1 MMSGSEPTLTE
12 PPVPLALARLQ
23 GRPAGR
29 APRGLRSQRPSLPL
43 ASLQESID
51 ETPRRFSDEPFT
63 PDTDDDEA
71 FSDMILADPPRTAA
85 NGRRASDAAFAE
97 RYRQL
102 SDFDGPPPDPPRRA
116 SLSVSVGAEGF
127 SDKGRRRSWAARLQ
141 LERKKRRK
149 SGGGND
155 TDEESDTPVYIRQ
168 KRPSWWNVFVPDNI
182 KNRSRRASQQLSR
195 SAESIDQSFKRSKS
209 RSVDHGFAAAF
220 ELDSLRSKVEDR
232 FNAVHRDEDEH
243 AKRLP
248 PPPPI
253 KTITYTVRDRD
264 TLTSLAARFDTTPSE
279 LTKLNRLATQF
290 IFPGQRLLV
299 PDKKKGGDKDSD
311 GPSESGDN
319 TSESTVGPPSEPAQ
333 EKEILDSLRPVSPE
347 APTSSSAPQ
356 RFLKINVR
364 HITDGQG
371 VVSGVLLVTPNAV
384 MFDPNVSDTLV
395 MEHGPESY
403 GVIAPMEYVVNAAIF
418 YDIAHMRTHGPDQNT
433 NKAETAEIYYMNKSE
448 HSPGKDSLL
457 VKDETFPELQ
467 AANGEGEGGACDER
481 PGSGDP
487 EDRGGAAFPKAFERE
502 LVTPTA
508 LQQQS
513 TEERRKSLLDHHW
526 AIPSKDRMS
535 IDQGS
540 ESDDVFQVSSSTD
553 HKEDGAEGAEAGASV
568 EATEP
573 GSGTEADEA
582 GDEAGPQPAD
592 ALHLVKLSYHDSGI
606 DIRDPLLHVTP
617 AKSKKV
623 YSDADIVLSAEWVPP
638 VCLPRGEPPLSAPPL
653 GEAERAPR
661 KPAAVSFSL
670 DGNNQKED
678 ANKPDKKNK
687 MLKRL
692 SYPLSWVEGLT
703 GEGAPA
709 AGEALPAADTH
720 NTSVFS
726 KVFNSSPM
734 NLVEFG
740 TGLFLSKTPSEEAPH
755 DALAAPGRSSLGGF
769 GRATPK
775 PAAGTQPRL
784 DYRSMVSVDDMPDL
798 FASFDKLIPRPAR
811 PSDDPPL
818 YLRLRMGKP
827 AGRPLPRT
835 TPLMS
840 YGRKRM
846 KPEYWFGVPRNRVD
860 DLFKFLTHWVPD
872 RYGPLGDVSAQGF
885 ELIDSDTEW
894 DDDDHKPH
902 KVSARYST
910 PRHRSRSRDTG
921 PDRYGSPGDVS
932 AQGFELIDS
941 DTEWDDDDH
950 KPHKVSARYSTPR
963 HRSRS
968 RDTGPDRYGSPG
980 DVSAQGFE
988 LIDSDTEWDD
998 DDHKPHK
1005 VSARY
1010 STPRHRS
1017 RSRDTGP
1024 DRYGSPG
1031 DVSAQG
1037 FELIDSDTEWDDDDH
1052 KPHKGERTG
1061 SSGDVSDITRESWEV
1076 LSMSDELR
1084 RALYSTGSSLDMEFS
1099 PPDLIGT
1106 SEIFTMEHREK
1117 LCSVLPA
1124 RAQGYMWS
1132 LAFSTSQHGFSLA
1145 SMYRKMQRVDSPVLL
1160 VIQDTQNNVFGALT
1174 SCALHPSEHF
1184 YGTGESL
1191 LFSFQRVDERRAST
1205 EEPRSPPAPAA
1216 AAAPAIALP
1225 DVTVDA
1231 DEKHDQTPP
1240 VKTKFKYWGW
1250 TGDNMYFIRGSNDNI
1265 SIGAGDGKFGLWLDG
1280 DLYLGR
1286 TQRCTTY
1293 GNEPL
1298 TTREDFIVKI
1308 MECWTFI

>member
-1 MMSGSEPTLTE
+1 M
-12 PPVPLALARLQ
+12 
-23 GRPAGR
+23 
-29 APRGLRSQRPSLPL
+29 
-43 ASLQESID
+43 
-51 ETPRRFSDEPFT
+51 
-63 PDTDDDEA
+63 
-71 FSDMILADPPRTAA
+71 
-85 NGRRASDAAFAE
+85 
-97 RYRQL
+97 
-102 SDFDGPPPDPPRRA
+102 
-116 SLSVSVGAEGF
+116 
-127 SDKGRRRSWAARLQ
+127 
-141 LERKKRRK
+141 
-149 SGGGND
+149 
-155 TDEESDTPVYIRQ
+155 
-168 KRPSWWNVFVPDNI
+168 
-182 KNRSRRASQQLSR
+182 SRRASQQLSR

-209 RSVDHGFAAAF
+209 RSVDHGFSPPF
-220 ELDSLRSKVEDR
+220 DLESLRSKVEGR
-232 FNAVHRDEDEH
+232 FDAVHRDEDDQ

-253 KTITYTVRDRD
+253 KTMTYTVRDRD

-290 IFPGQRLLV
+290 IFPGQTLLV
-299 PDKKKGGDKDSD
+299 PDKRKDGDKESD

-319 TSESTVGPPSEPAQ
+319 TSESTQGPASEPAQ

-347 APTSSSAPQ
+347 APTSSSGPQ

-418 YDIAHMRTHGPDQNT
+418 YDIAHMRTHGPDRNT
-433 NKAETAEIYYMNKSE
+433 HKAEQAEIYYMNKADL
-448 HSPGKDSLL
+448 SPGKDSLL

-467 AANGEGEGGACDER
+467 AAGAEGEER
-481 PGSGDP
+481 PVSPDA

-508 LQQQS
+508 LQQQT

-540 ESDDVFQVSSSTD
+540 EVSSSASQC
-553 HKEDGAEGAEAGASV
+553 KEESLEASRERADSSEGGDGSEDA
-568 EATEP
+568 
-573 GSGTEADEA
+573 
-582 GDEAGPQPAD
+582 PAD
-592 ALHLVKLSYHDSGI
+592 DAHHLVKLSYHDSGI

-617 AKSKKV
+617 NNTKKV
-623 YSDADIVLSAEWVPP
+623 YSDADIVLSADWVPP
-638 VCLPRGEPPLSAPPL
+638 VCVSRAEPPLSAPPL
-653 GEAERAPR
+653 GENERAPR
-661 KPAAVSFSL
+661 KSTVSFSL
-670 DGNNQKED
+670 DGQQQKDD
-678 ANKPDKKNK
+678 AAKPDKKNK

-703 GEGAPA
+703 GEVASGTQ
-709 AGEALPAADTH
+709 GSQSDSLPTSADSH
-720 NTSVFS
+720 NSTSVFS
-726 KVFNSSPM
+726 KVFNR
-734 NLVEFG
+734 
-740 TGLFLSKTPSEEAPH
+740 
-755 DALAAPGRSSLGGF
+755 RSSLGGF
-769 GRATPK
+769 GRSQAKTS
-775 PAAGTQPRL
+775 TSSMQPRL

-846 KPEYWFGVPRNRVD
+846 KPEYWFGIPRNRVD

-872 RYGPLGDVSAQGF
+872 RYGPLGDVTAQGY

-894 DDDDHKPH
+894 DDDDPKPGN
-902 KVSARYST
+902 K
-910 PRHRSRSRDTG
+910 D
-921 PDRYGSPGDVS
+921 DR
-932 AQGFELIDS
+932 A
-941 DTEWDDDDH
+941 
-950 KPHKVSARYSTPR
+950 
-963 HRSRS
+963 
-968 RDTGPDRYGSPG
+968 
-980 DVSAQGFE
+980 
-988 LIDSDTEWDD
+988 
-998 DDHKPHK
+998 
-1005 VSARY
+1005 
-1010 STPRHRS
+1010 
-1017 RSRDTGP
+1017 
-1024 DRYGSPG
+1024 
-1031 DVSAQG
+1031 
-1037 FELIDSDTEWDDDDH
+1037 
-1052 KPHKGERTG
+1052 
-1061 SSGDVSDITRESWEV
+1061 SSNDDVSDITRESWELLKAPYVKIYSIMKSQAEALGDSLGEEPQQEV

-1084 RALYSTGSSLDMEFS
+1084 RALYSSGASVDMEFL
-1099 PPDLIGT
+1099 PPDLIGAT
-1106 SEIFTMEHREK
+1106 EIFTMEHREK

-1160 VIQDTQNNVFGALT
+1160 VIQDTDNNVFGAMT

-1184 YGTGESL
+1184 YGTGESFL
-1191 LFSFQRVDERRAST
+1191 YSFQRI
-1205 EEPRSPPAPAA
+1205 EEDTSPGAHGPVHA
-1216 AAAPAIALP
+1216 
-1225 DVTVDA
+1225 DDA
-1231 DEKHDQTPP
+1231 NKETDSDNQSDAKKEDNEQSQT

-1286 TQRCTTY
+1286 TQRCKTY

>member
-1 MMSGSEPTLTE
+1 MSASEPTLTE
-12 PPVPLALARLQ
+12 SPVPLALARLQ
-23 GRPAGR
+23 GRPGR
-29 APRGLRSQRPSLPL
+29 MPRGMRTHRPSLPL
-43 ASLQESID
+43 ASLQEAID
-51 ETPRRFSDEPFT
+51 ETPRRFSEEPYA
-63 PDTDDDEA
+63 PDTDDEEA
-71 FSDMILADPPRTAA
+71 FTDPVVVIKRSPSSS
-85 NGRRASDAAFAE
+85 NGRRASDATFAE
-97 RYRQL
+97 RYRKL
-102 SDFDGPPPDPPRRA
+102 TEFDGPPLDTPRRA
-116 SLSVSVGAEGF
+116 SLAVPVGADGYGP

-149 SGGGND
+149 SGGND
-155 TDEESDTPVYIRQ
+155 TDEESDTPTYIRQ
-168 KRPSWWNVFVPDNI
+168 KRPSWWNVFVPDNML
-182 KNRSRRASQQLSR
+182 KHRSRRASQQLSR
-195 SAESIDQSFKRSKS
+195 SAESIDQAYKRSKS
-209 RSVDHGFAAAF
+209 RSVDHGFAAPF
-220 ELDSLRSKVEDR
+220 DLESLRSKVEGR
-232 FNAVHRDEDEH
+232 FDAVNRDDDEQI
-243 AKRLP
+243 KRLP

-253 KTITYTVRDRD
+253 KTTTYTVRDRD

-290 IFPGQRLLV
+290 IFPGQTLLV
-299 PDKKKGGDKDSD
+299 PDKRKDGDKDSD

-319 TSESTVGPPSEPAQ
+319 TSESTQGAPSEPAQ

-418 YDIAHMRTHGPDQNT
+418 YDIAHMRTHGPDHNAH
-433 NKAETAEIYYMNKSE
+433 KAEQAEIYYMNKSE

-467 AANGEGEGGACDER
+467 Q
-481 PGSGDP
+481 
-487 EDRGGAAFPKAFERE
+487 
-502 LVTPTA
+502 LT
-508 LQQQS
+508 

-540 ESDDVFQVSSSTD
+540 EVSSSAD
-553 HKEDGAEGAEAGASV
+553 HGKEESLEASIAEGSEAERSGSVAEGAEGEV
-568 EATEP
+568 EEP
-573 GSGTEADEA
+573 R
-582 GDEAGPQPAD
+582 GDAA
-592 ALHLVKLSYHDSGI
+592 HLVKLSYHDSGI
-606 DIRDPLLHVTP
+606 DIRDPLLHVNT
-617 AKSKKV
+617 ANSKKV
-623 YSDADIVLSAEWVPP
+623 YSDADIVLSADWVPP
-638 VCLPRGEPPLSAPPL
+638 VCLPRTEPPLSAPPL
-653 GEAERAPR
+653 GENERAPR

-670 DGNNQKED
+670 DGTQKED
-678 ANKPDKKNK
+678 PGKPDKKNK

-703 GEGAPA
+703 GEAPQ
-709 AGEALPAADTH
+709 GSQSDSLPSSADTQ
-720 NTSVFS
+720 NSTSVFS
-726 KVFNSSPM
+726 KVFNR
-734 NLVEFG
+734 
-740 TGLFLSKTPSEEAPH
+740 
-755 DALAAPGRSSLGGF
+755 RSSLGGF
-769 GRATPK
+769 GRSQTK
-775 PAAGTQPRL
+775 PSSATQPRL

-827 AGRPLPRT
+827 AGRPLPRS

-846 KPEYWFGVPRNRVD
+846 KPEYWFGIPRNRVD
-860 DLFKFLTHWVPD
+860 DLFKFLTHWVPE
-872 RYGPLGDVSAQGF
+872 RYGPLRDVAAHGY

-894 DDDDHKPH
+894 DDDDAKPGQ
-902 KVSARYST
+902 KERSGST
-910 PRHRSRSRDTG
+910 
-921 PDRYGSPGDVS
+921 
-932 AQGFELIDS
+932 
-941 DTEWDDDDH
+941 
-950 KPHKVSARYSTPR
+950 
-963 HRSRS
+963 
-968 RDTGPDRYGSPG
+968 
-980 DVSAQGFE
+980 
-988 LIDSDTEWDD
+988 
-998 DDHKPHK
+998 
-1005 VSARY
+1005 
-1010 STPRHRS
+1010 
-1017 RSRDTGP
+1017 
-1024 DRYGSPG
+1024 
-1031 DVSAQG
+1031 
-1037 FELIDSDTEWDDDDH
+1037 
-1052 KPHKGERTG
+1052 
-1061 SSGDVSDITRESWEV
+1061 GDVSDITRESWELLKAPYVKIYSIMKSQAEALGDSLGEEPQPEV

-1084 RALYSTGSSLDMEFS
+1084 RALYSSGASVDMEFS

-1117 LCSVLPA
+1117 LCGVLPA

-1160 VIQDTQNNVFGALT
+1160 VIQDTDNNVFGALT
-1174 SCALHPSEHF
+1174 SCAFRPSEHF

-1191 LFSFQRVDERRAST
+1191 LFSFQRVEERRRSQPSPDDGQKEDKDEIKDDKDDET
-1205 EEPRSPPAPAA
+1205 E
-1216 AAAPAIALP
+1216 L
-1225 DVTVDA
+1225 
-1231 DEKHDQTPP
+1231 

>member
-1 MMSGSEPTLTE
+1 MSASEPTLTE
-12 PPVPLALARLQ
+12 SPVPLALARLQ
-23 GRPAGR
+23 GRPGR
-29 APRGLRSQRPSLPL
+29 MPRGMRTHRPSLPL
-43 ASLQESID
+43 ASLQEAID
-51 ETPRRFSDEPFT
+51 ETPRRFSEEPYP
-63 PDTDDDEA
+63 PDTDDEET
-71 FSDMILADPPRTAA
+71 FTEPVVVIKRSPSSS
-85 NGRRASDAAFAE
+85 NGRRASEATFAE
-97 RYRQL
+97 RYRKL
-102 SDFDGPPPDPPRRA
+102 TEFDDPPLDTPRRA
-116 SLSVSVGAEGF
+116 SLAVPVGADGYGP

-149 SGGGND
+149 SGGND
-155 TDEESDTPVYIRQ
+155 TDEESDTPTYTRQ
-168 KRPSWWNVFVPDNI
+168 KRPSWWNVFVPDNML
-182 KNRSRRASQQLSR
+182 KHRSRRASQQLSR
-195 SAESIDQSFKRSKS
+195 SAESIDQAYKRSKS
-209 RSVDHGFAAAF
+209 RSVDHGFAAPF
-220 ELDSLRSKVEDR
+220 DLDSLRSKVEGR
-232 FNAVHRDEDEH
+232 FDAVNRDEDEQI
-243 AKRLP
+243 KRLP

-253 KTITYTVRDRD
+253 KTTTYTVRDRD

-290 IFPGQRLLV
+290 IFPGQTLLV
-299 PDKKKGGDKDSD
+299 PDKRKDGDKDSD

-319 TSESTVGPPSEPAQ
+319 TSESTQGAPSEPAQ

-347 APTSSSAPQ
+347 APASSSAPQ

-418 YDIAHMRTHGPDQNT
+418 YDIAHMRTHGPDHNAH
-433 NKAETAEIYYMNKSE
+433 KAEQAEIYYMSKSE

-467 AANGEGEGGACDER
+467 AAGGEGGAAAADER
-481 PGSGDP
+481 PASLDT
-487 EDRGGAAFPKAFERE
+487 EERGGAAFPKAFDRD
-502 LVTPTA
+502 LVTPTP
-508 LQQQS
+508 LQQLT

-540 ESDDVFQVSSSTD
+540 EVSSSAD
-553 HKEDGAEGAEAGASV
+553 QGKEESLEASIAEGSEAERSGSAAEGAEGDV
-568 EATEP
+568 EEP
-573 GSGTEADEA
+573 R
-582 GDEAGPQPAD
+582 GDAA
-592 ALHLVKLSYHDSGI
+592 HLVKLSYHDSGI
-606 DIRDPLLHVTP
+606 DIRDPLLHVNT
-617 AKSKKV
+617 ANSKKV
-623 YSDADIVLSAEWVPP
+623 YSDADIVLSADWVPP
-638 VCLPRGEPPLSAPPL
+638 VCLPRTEPPLSAPPL
-653 GEAERAPR
+653 GENERAPR

-670 DGNNQKED
+670 DGTQKED
-678 ANKPDKKNK
+678 PGKPDKKNK

-703 GEGAPA
+703 GEAPQ
-709 AGEALPAADTH
+709 GSQSDSLPSSADTQ
-720 NTSVFS
+720 NSTSVFS
-726 KVFNSSPM
+726 KVFNR
-734 NLVEFG
+734 
-740 TGLFLSKTPSEEAPH
+740 
-755 DALAAPGRSSLGGF
+755 RSSLGGF
-769 GRATPK
+769 GRSHTK
-775 PAAGTQPRL
+775 PSSATQPRL

-827 AGRPLPRT
+827 AGRPLPRS

-846 KPEYWFGVPRNRVD
+846 KPEYWFGIPRNRVD
-860 DLFKFLTHWVPD
+860 DLFKFLTHWVPE
-872 RYGPLGDVSAQGF
+872 RYGPLRDVAAHGY

-894 DDDDHKPH
+894 DDDDAKPGHKER
-902 KVSARYST
+902 SGST
-910 PRHRSRSRDTG
+910 
-921 PDRYGSPGDVS
+921 
-932 AQGFELIDS
+932 
-941 DTEWDDDDH
+941 
-950 KPHKVSARYSTPR
+950 
-963 HRSRS
+963 
-968 RDTGPDRYGSPG
+968 
-980 DVSAQGFE
+980 
-988 LIDSDTEWDD
+988 
-998 DDHKPHK
+998 
-1005 VSARY
+1005 
-1010 STPRHRS
+1010 
-1017 RSRDTGP
+1017 
-1024 DRYGSPG
+1024 
-1031 DVSAQG
+1031 
-1037 FELIDSDTEWDDDDH
+1037 
-1052 KPHKGERTG
+1052 
-1061 SSGDVSDITRESWEV
+1061 GDVSDITRESWEV

-1084 RALYSTGSSLDMEFS
+1084 RALYSSGASVDMEFS

-1160 VIQDTQNNVFGALT
+1160 VIQDTDNNVFGALT
-1174 SCALHPSEHF
+1174 SCAFRPSEHF

-1191 LFSFQRVDERRAST
+1191 LFSFQRVEESRRSQPSPDDGQKEDKDDIKDNKDGNYRDET
-1205 EEPRSPPAPAA
+1205 ELA
-1216 AAAPAIALP
+1216 
-1225 DVTVDA
+1225 
-1231 DEKHDQTPP
+1231 
-1240 VKTKFKYWGW
+1240 KTKFKYWGW

-1293 GNEPL
+1293 GNDPL
-1298 TTREDFIVKI
+1298 TTREDFVVKI

>member
-1 MMSGSEPTLTE
+1 M
-12 PPVPLALARLQ
+12 
-23 GRPAGR
+23 
-29 APRGLRSQRPSLPL
+29 
-43 ASLQESID
+43 
-51 ETPRRFSDEPFT
+51 
-63 PDTDDDEA
+63 
-71 FSDMILADPPRTAA
+71 
-85 NGRRASDAAFAE
+85 
-97 RYRQL
+97 
-102 SDFDGPPPDPPRRA
+102 
-116 SLSVSVGAEGF
+116 
-127 SDKGRRRSWAARLQ
+127 
-141 LERKKRRK
+141 
-149 SGGGND
+149 
-155 TDEESDTPVYIRQ
+155 
-168 KRPSWWNVFVPDNI
+168 
-182 KNRSRRASQQLSR
+182 
-195 SAESIDQSFKRSKS
+195 SKS
-209 RSVDHGFAAAF
+209 RSVDHGFSPPF
-220 ELDSLRSKVEDR
+220 DLESLRSKVEGR
-232 FNAVHRDEDEH
+232 FDAVHRDEDDQ

-253 KTITYTVRDRD
+253 KTMTYTVRDRD

-290 IFPGQRLLV
+290 IFPGQTLLV
-299 PDKKKGGDKDSD
+299 PDKRKDGDKESD

-319 TSESTVGPPSEPAQ
+319 TSESTQGPASEPAQ

-347 APTSSSAPQ
+347 APTSSSGPQ

-418 YDIAHMRTHGPDQNT
+418 YDIAHMRTHGPDRNT
-433 NKAETAEIYYMNKSE
+433 HKAEQAEIYYMNKADL
-448 HSPGKDSLL
+448 SPGKDSLL

-467 AANGEGEGGACDER
+467 AAGAEGEER
-481 PGSGDP
+481 PVSPDA

-508 LQQQS
+508 LQQQT

-540 ESDDVFQVSSSTD
+540 EVSSSASQC
-553 HKEDGAEGAEAGASV
+553 KEESLEASRERADSSEGGDGSEDA
-568 EATEP
+568 
-573 GSGTEADEA
+573 
-582 GDEAGPQPAD
+582 PAD
-592 ALHLVKLSYHDSGI
+592 DAHHLVKLSYHDSGI

-617 AKSKKV
+617 NNTKKV
-623 YSDADIVLSAEWVPP
+623 YSDADIVLSADWVPP
-638 VCLPRGEPPLSAPPL
+638 VCVSRAEPPLSAPPL
-653 GEAERAPR
+653 GENERAPR
-661 KPAAVSFSL
+661 KSTVSFSL
-670 DGNNQKED
+670 DGQQQKDD
-678 ANKPDKKNK
+678 AAKPDKKNK

-703 GEGAPA
+703 GEVASGTQ
-709 AGEALPAADTH
+709 GSQSDSLPTSADSH
-720 NTSVFS
+720 NSTSVFS
-726 KVFNSSPM
+726 KVFNR
-734 NLVEFG
+734 
-740 TGLFLSKTPSEEAPH
+740 
-755 DALAAPGRSSLGGF
+755 RSSLGGF
-769 GRATPK
+769 GRSQAKTS
-775 PAAGTQPRL
+775 TSSMQPRL

-846 KPEYWFGVPRNRVD
+846 KPEYWFGIPRNRVD

-872 RYGPLGDVSAQGF
+872 RYGPLGDVTAQGY

-894 DDDDHKPH
+894 DDDDPKPGN
-902 KVSARYST
+902 K
-910 PRHRSRSRDTG
+910 D
-921 PDRYGSPGDVS
+921 DR
-932 AQGFELIDS
+932 A
-941 DTEWDDDDH
+941 
-950 KPHKVSARYSTPR
+950 
-963 HRSRS
+963 
-968 RDTGPDRYGSPG
+968 
-980 DVSAQGFE
+980 
-988 LIDSDTEWDD
+988 
-998 DDHKPHK
+998 
-1005 VSARY
+1005 
-1010 STPRHRS
+1010 
-1017 RSRDTGP
+1017 
-1024 DRYGSPG
+1024 
-1031 DVSAQG
+1031 
-1037 FELIDSDTEWDDDDH
+1037 
-1052 KPHKGERTG
+1052 
-1061 SSGDVSDITRESWEV
+1061 SSNDDVSDITRESWELLKAPYVKIYSIMKSQAEALGDSLGEEPQQEV

-1084 RALYSTGSSLDMEFS
+1084 RALYSSGASVDMEFL
-1099 PPDLIGT
+1099 PPDLIGAT
-1106 SEIFTMEHREK
+1106 EIFTMEHREK

-1160 VIQDTQNNVFGALT
+1160 VIQDTDNNVFGAMT

-1184 YGTGESL
+1184 YGTGESFL
-1191 LFSFQRVDERRAST
+1191 YSFQRI
-1205 EEPRSPPAPAA
+1205 EEDTSPGAHGPVHA
-1216 AAAPAIALP
+1216 
-1225 DVTVDA
+1225 DDA
-1231 DEKHDQTPP
+1231 NKETDSDNQSDAKKEDNEQSQT

-1286 TQRCTTY
+1286 TQRCKTY

>member
-1 MMSGSEPTLTE
+1 M
-12 PPVPLALARLQ
+12 
-23 GRPAGR
+23 
-29 APRGLRSQRPSLPL
+29 
-43 ASLQESID
+43 
-51 ETPRRFSDEPFT
+51 
-63 PDTDDDEA
+63 
-71 FSDMILADPPRTAA
+71 
-85 NGRRASDAAFAE
+85 
-97 RYRQL
+97 
-102 SDFDGPPPDPPRRA
+102 
-116 SLSVSVGAEGF
+116 
-127 SDKGRRRSWAARLQ
+127 
-141 LERKKRRK
+141 
-149 SGGGND
+149 
-155 TDEESDTPVYIRQ
+155 
-168 KRPSWWNVFVPDNI
+168 
-182 KNRSRRASQQLSR
+182 
-195 SAESIDQSFKRSKS
+195 
-209 RSVDHGFAAAF
+209 
-220 ELDSLRSKVEDR
+220 
-232 FNAVHRDEDEH
+232 
-243 AKRLP
+243 
-248 PPPPI
+248 
-253 KTITYTVRDRD
+253 TYTVRDRD

-290 IFPGQRLLV
+290 IFPGQTLLV
-299 PDKKKGGDKDSD
+299 PDKRKDGDKDSD

-319 TSESTVGPPSEPAQ
+319 TSESTQGPPSEPAQ
-333 EKEILDSLRPVSPE
+333 EKEILDSLRPGSPE
-347 APTSSSAPQ
+347 APTSSCAPQ

-418 YDIAHMRTHGPDQNT
+418 YDIAHMRTHGPDHNT
-433 NKAETAEIYYMNKSE
+433 HKAEQAEIYYMNKTE
-448 HSPGKDSLL
+448 LSPGKDSLL

-467 AANGEGEGGACDER
+467 AATGESADGESAADPR
-481 PGSGDP
+481 PGDEA
-487 EDRGGAAFPKAFERE
+487 EDRGGAAFPKAFDRE

-513 TEERRKSLLDHHW
+513 TEDRRKSLLDQHW

-540 ESDDVFQVSSSTD
+540 EISSTAD
-553 HKEDGAEGAEAGASV
+553 AGKEESTGP
-568 EATEP
+568 EP
-573 GSGTEADEA
+573 EA
-582 GDEAGPQPAD
+582 GDSIAAADGSEAGD
-592 ALHLVKLSYHDSGI
+592 APEQDAQHLVKLSYHDSGI

-617 AKSKKV
+617 ANSKKV

-638 VCLPRGEPPLSAPPL
+638 VCLARGEPPLSAPPHSD
-653 GEAERAPR
+653 AERAR
-661 KPAAVSFSL
+661 KTQAVSFSL
-670 DGNNQKED
+670 DNAASKDD
-678 ANKPDKKNK
+678 AKPDKKNK

-703 GEGAPA
+703 GEGGAQ
-709 AGEALPAADTH
+709 GSQSDSLPTSADSH
-720 NTSVFS
+720 NSTSVFS
-726 KVFNSSPM
+726 KVFNR
-734 NLVEFG
+734 
-740 TGLFLSKTPSEEAPH
+740 
-755 DALAAPGRSSLGGF
+755 RSSLGGF
-769 GRATPK
+769 GRSHTK
-775 PAAGTQPRL
+775 STSSAGSAPPPRL

-827 AGRPLPRT
+827 IGRPLPRT

-872 RYGPLGDVSAQGF
+872 RYGPLGDVSAQGY

-894 DDDDHKPH
+894 DDDEAKPGHK
-902 KVSARYST
+902 
-910 PRHRSRSRDTG
+910 D
-921 PDRYGSPGDVS
+921 
-932 AQGFELIDS
+932 
-941 DTEWDDDDH
+941 
-950 KPHKVSARYSTPR
+950 
-963 HRSRS
+963 
-968 RDTGPDRYGSPG
+968 
-980 DVSAQGFE
+980 
-988 LIDSDTEWDD
+988 
-998 DDHKPHK
+998 
-1005 VSARY
+1005 
-1010 STPRHRS
+1010 
-1017 RSRDTGP
+1017 
-1024 DRYGSPG
+1024 
-1031 DVSAQG
+1031 
-1037 FELIDSDTEWDDDDH
+1037 
-1052 KPHKGERTG
+1052 ERTG
-1061 SSGDVSDITRESWEV
+1061 STGDVSDLTRESWEV

-1084 RALYSTGSSLDMEFS
+1084 RALYSSGASIDMEFS

-1124 RAQGYMWS
+1124 RAQGYMWQ

-1160 VIQDTQNNVFGALT
+1160 VIQDTDNNVFGALT

-1191 LFSFQRVDERRAST
+1191 LFAFQCSGEEARRQSQ
-1205 EEPRSPPAPAA
+1205 AA
-1216 AAAPAIALP
+1216 IEAAK
-1225 DVTVDA
+1225 DKDNKDDA
-1231 DEKHDQTPP
+1231 TKDEKEDHPP
-1240 VKTKFKYWGW
+1240 PLKTKFKYWGW

-1286 TQRCTTY
+1286 TQRCKTY

-1298 TTREDFIVKI
+1298 STREDFIVKI

>member
-1 MMSGSEPTLTE
+1 M
-12 PPVPLALARLQ
+12 
-23 GRPAGR
+23 
-29 APRGLRSQRPSLPL
+29 
-43 ASLQESID
+43 
-51 ETPRRFSDEPFT
+51 
-63 PDTDDDEA
+63 
-71 FSDMILADPPRTAA
+71 
-85 NGRRASDAAFAE
+85 
-97 RYRQL
+97 
-102 SDFDGPPPDPPRRA
+102 
-116 SLSVSVGAEGF
+116 
-127 SDKGRRRSWAARLQ
+127 
-141 LERKKRRK
+141 
-149 SGGGND
+149 
-155 TDEESDTPVYIRQ
+155 
-168 KRPSWWNVFVPDNI
+168 
-182 KNRSRRASQQLSR
+182 
-195 SAESIDQSFKRSKS
+195 
-209 RSVDHGFAAAF
+209 
-220 ELDSLRSKVEDR
+220 
-232 FNAVHRDEDEH
+232 
-243 AKRLP
+243 
-248 PPPPI
+248 
-253 KTITYTVRDRD
+253 TYTVRDRD

-290 IFPGQRLLV
+290 IFPGQTLLV
-299 PDKKKGGDKDSD
+299 PDKRKDGDKESD

-319 TSESTVGPPSEPAQ
+319 TSESTQGPASEPAQ

-347 APTSSSAPQ
+347 APTSSSGPQ

-418 YDIAHMRTHGPDQNT
+418 YDIAHMRTHGPDRNT
-433 NKAETAEIYYMNKSE
+433 HKAEQAEIYYMNKADL
-448 HSPGKDSLL
+448 SPGKDSLL

-467 AANGEGEGGACDER
+467 AAGAEGEER
-481 PGSGDP
+481 PVSPDA

-508 LQQQS
+508 LQQQT

-540 ESDDVFQVSSSTD
+540 EVSSSASQC
-553 HKEDGAEGAEAGASV
+553 KEESLEASRERADSSEGGDGSEDA
-568 EATEP
+568 
-573 GSGTEADEA
+573 
-582 GDEAGPQPAD
+582 PAD
-592 ALHLVKLSYHDSGI
+592 DAHHLVKLSYHDSGI

-617 AKSKKV
+617 NNTKKV
-623 YSDADIVLSAEWVPP
+623 YSDADIVLSADWVPP
-638 VCLPRGEPPLSAPPL
+638 VCVSRAEPPLSAPPL
-653 GEAERAPR
+653 GENERAPR
-661 KPAAVSFSL
+661 KSTVSFSL
-670 DGNNQKED
+670 DGQQQKDD
-678 ANKPDKKNK
+678 AAKPDKKNK

-703 GEGAPA
+703 GEVASGTQ
-709 AGEALPAADTH
+709 GSQSDSLPTSADSH
-720 NTSVFS
+720 NSTSVFS
-726 KVFNSSPM
+726 KVFNR
-734 NLVEFG
+734 
-740 TGLFLSKTPSEEAPH
+740 
-755 DALAAPGRSSLGGF
+755 RSSLGGF
-769 GRATPK
+769 GRSQAKTS
-775 PAAGTQPRL
+775 TSSMQPRL

-846 KPEYWFGVPRNRVD
+846 KPEYWFGIPRNRVD

-872 RYGPLGDVSAQGF
+872 RYGPLGDVTAQGY

-894 DDDDHKPH
+894 DDDDPKPGN
-902 KVSARYST
+902 K
-910 PRHRSRSRDTG
+910 D
-921 PDRYGSPGDVS
+921 DR
-932 AQGFELIDS
+932 A
-941 DTEWDDDDH
+941 
-950 KPHKVSARYSTPR
+950 
-963 HRSRS
+963 
-968 RDTGPDRYGSPG
+968 
-980 DVSAQGFE
+980 
-988 LIDSDTEWDD
+988 
-998 DDHKPHK
+998 
-1005 VSARY
+1005 
-1010 STPRHRS
+1010 
-1017 RSRDTGP
+1017 
-1024 DRYGSPG
+1024 
-1031 DVSAQG
+1031 
-1037 FELIDSDTEWDDDDH
+1037 
-1052 KPHKGERTG
+1052 
-1061 SSGDVSDITRESWEV
+1061 SSNDDVSDITRESWELLKAPYVKIYSIMKSQAEALGDSLGEEPQQEV

-1084 RALYSTGSSLDMEFS
+1084 RALYSSGASVDMEFL
-1099 PPDLIGT
+1099 PPDLIGAT
-1106 SEIFTMEHREK
+1106 EIFTMEHREK

-1160 VIQDTQNNVFGALT
+1160 VIQDTDNNVFGAMT

-1184 YGTGESL
+1184 YGTGESFL
-1191 LFSFQRVDERRAST
+1191 YSFQRI
-1205 EEPRSPPAPAA
+1205 EEDTSPGAHGPVHA
-1216 AAAPAIALP
+1216 
-1225 DVTVDA
+1225 DDA
-1231 DEKHDQTPP
+1231 NKETDSDNQSDAKKEDNEQSQT

-1286 TQRCTTY
+1286 TQRCKTY

>member
-1 MMSGSEPTLTE
+1 MSVEPTLTE
-12 PPVPLALARLQ
+12 SPVPLALTRLQ
-23 GRPAGR
+23 TRPGRL
-29 APRGLRSQRPSLPL
+29 PRGLRTHRPSLQL
-43 ASLQESID
+43 ASLQEAVD
-51 ETPRRFSDEPFT
+51 ETPRRYSGEPFA

-71 FSDMILADPPRTAA
+71 FTDDVVTEEPSLSTS
-85 NGRRASDAAFAE
+85 NGRRASEATFAE

-102 SDFDGPPPDPPRRA
+102 SDFDGPPPEPPRRA
-116 SLSVSVGAEGF
+116 SLAVPVGAEGF
-127 SDKGRRRSWAARLQ
+127 GPNDKGRRRSWAAKLQ

-149 SGGGND
+149 SGGND
-155 TDEESDTPVYIRQ
+155 TDEDSDSPTYVRQ
-168 KRPSWWNVFVPDNI
+168 KRPSWWNVFVPDNML

-209 RSVDHGFAAAF
+209 RSVDHGFSPPFDLEA
-220 ELDSLRSKVEDR
+220 LRSKVEGR
-232 FNAVHRDEDEH
+232 FDAVHKDEDEH

-253 KTITYTVRDRD
+253 KTMTYTVRDRD

-290 IFPGQRLLV
+290 IFPGQTLLV
-299 PDKKKGGDKDSD
+299 PDKRKDGDKDSD

-319 TSESTVGPPSEPAQ
+319 TSESTQGPPSEPAQ
-333 EKEILDSLRPVSPE
+333 EKEILDSLRPGSPE
-347 APTSSSAPQ
+347 APTSSCAPQ

-418 YDIAHMRTHGPDQNT
+418 YDIAHMRTHGPDHNT
-433 NKAETAEIYYMNKSE
+433 HKAEQAEIYYMNKTE
-448 HSPGKDSLL
+448 LSPGKDSLL

-467 AANGEGEGGACDER
+467 AATGESADGESAADPR
-481 PGSGDP
+481 PGDEA
-487 EDRGGAAFPKAFERE
+487 EDRGGAAFPKAFDRE

-508 LQQQS
+508 LQS
-513 TEERRKSLLDHHW
+513 TEDRRKSLLDQHW

-540 ESDDVFQVSSSTD
+540 EISSTAD
-553 HKEDGAEGAEAGASV
+553 AGKEESTGP
-568 EATEP
+568 EP
-573 GSGTEADEA
+573 EA
-582 GDEAGPQPAD
+582 GDSIAAADGSEAGD
-592 ALHLVKLSYHDSGI
+592 APEQDAQHLVKLSYHDSGI

-617 AKSKKV
+617 ANSKKV

-638 VCLPRGEPPLSAPPL
+638 VCLARGEPPLSAPPHSD
-653 GEAERAPR
+653 AERAR
-661 KPAAVSFSL
+661 KTQAVSFSL
-670 DGNNQKED
+670 DNAASKDD
-678 ANKPDKKNK
+678 AKPDKKNK

-703 GEGAPA
+703 GEGGAQ
-709 AGEALPAADTH
+709 GSQSDSLPTSADSH
-720 NTSVFS
+720 NSTSVFS
-726 KVFNSSPM
+726 KVFNR
-734 NLVEFG
+734 
-740 TGLFLSKTPSEEAPH
+740 
-755 DALAAPGRSSLGGF
+755 RSSLGGF
-769 GRATPK
+769 GRSHTK
-775 PAAGTQPRL
+775 STSSAGSAPPPRL

-827 AGRPLPRT
+827 IGRPLPRT

-872 RYGPLGDVSAQGF
+872 RYGPLGDVSAQGY

-894 DDDDHKPH
+894 DDDEAKPGHK
-902 KVSARYST
+902 
-910 PRHRSRSRDTG
+910 D
-921 PDRYGSPGDVS
+921 
-932 AQGFELIDS
+932 
-941 DTEWDDDDH
+941 
-950 KPHKVSARYSTPR
+950 
-963 HRSRS
+963 
-968 RDTGPDRYGSPG
+968 
-980 DVSAQGFE
+980 
-988 LIDSDTEWDD
+988 
-998 DDHKPHK
+998 
-1005 VSARY
+1005 
-1010 STPRHRS
+1010 
-1017 RSRDTGP
+1017 
-1024 DRYGSPG
+1024 
-1031 DVSAQG
+1031 
-1037 FELIDSDTEWDDDDH
+1037 
-1052 KPHKGERTG
+1052 ERTG
-1061 SSGDVSDITRESWEV
+1061 STGDVSDLTRESWEV

-1084 RALYSTGSSLDMEFS
+1084 RALYSSGASIDMEFS

-1124 RAQGYMWS
+1124 RAQGYMWQ

-1160 VIQDTQNNVFGALT
+1160 VIQDTDNNVFGALT

-1191 LFSFQRVDERRAST
+1191 LFAFQCSGEEARRQSQ
-1205 EEPRSPPAPAA
+1205 AA
-1216 AAAPAIALP
+1216 IEAAK
-1225 DVTVDA
+1225 DKDNKDDA
-1231 DEKHDQTPP
+1231 TKDEKEDHPP
-1240 VKTKFKYWGW
+1240 PLKTKFKYWGW

-1286 TQRCTTY
+1286 TQRCKTY

-1298 TTREDFIVKI
+1298 STREDFIVKI

>member
-1 MMSGSEPTLTE
+1 MSASEPTLTE
-12 PPVPLALARLQ
+12 SPVPLALARLQ
-23 GRPAGR
+23 GRPGR
-29 APRGLRSQRPSLPL
+29 MARGMRTHRPSLPL
-43 ASLQESID
+43 ASLQEAID
-51 ETPRRFSDEPFT
+51 ETPRRFSEEPYA
-63 PDTDDDEA
+63 PDTDDEEA
-71 FSDMILADPPRTAA
+71 FTDPVVVIKRSPSSS
-85 NGRRASDAAFAE
+85 NGRRASDATFAE
-97 RYRQL
+97 RYRKL
-102 SDFDGPPPDPPRRA
+102 TEFDGPPLDTPRRA
-116 SLSVSVGAEGF
+116 SLAVPVGADGYGP

-149 SGGGND
+149 SGGND
-155 TDEESDTPVYIRQ
+155 TDEESDTPTYIRQ
-168 KRPSWWNVFVPDNI
+168 KRPSWWNVFVPDNML
-182 KNRSRRASQQLSR
+182 KHRSRRASQQLSR
-195 SAESIDQSFKRSKS
+195 SAESIDQAYKRSKS
-209 RSVDHGFAAAF
+209 RSVDHGFAAPF
-220 ELDSLRSKVEDR
+220 DLESLRSKVEGR
-232 FNAVHRDEDEH
+232 FDAVNRDDDEQI
-243 AKRLP
+243 KRLP

-253 KTITYTVRDRD
+253 KTTTYTVRDRD

-290 IFPGQRLLV
+290 IFPGQTLLV
-299 PDKKKGGDKDSD
+299 PDKRKDGDKDSD

-319 TSESTVGPPSEPAQ
+319 TSESTQGAPSEPAQ

-418 YDIAHMRTHGPDQNT
+418 YDIAHMRTHGPDHNAH
-433 NKAETAEIYYMNKSE
+433 KAEQAEIYYMNKSE

-467 AANGEGEGGACDER
+467 AAGGAGAGDAGADGER
-481 PGSGDP
+481 PASLDA
-487 EDRGGAAFPKAFERE
+487 EERGGAAFPKAFDRD
-502 LVTPTA
+502 LVTPTP
-508 LQQQS
+508 LQQLT

-540 ESDDVFQVSSSTD
+540 EVSSSAD
-553 HKEDGAEGAEAGASV
+553 HGKEESLEASIAEGSEAERSGSVAEGAEGEV
-568 EATEP
+568 EEP
-573 GSGTEADEA
+573 R
-582 GDEAGPQPAD
+582 GDAA
-592 ALHLVKLSYHDSGI
+592 HLVKLSYHDSGI
-606 DIRDPLLHVTP
+606 DIRDPLLHVNT
-617 AKSKKV
+617 ANSKKV
-623 YSDADIVLSAEWVPP
+623 YSDADIVLSADWVPP
-638 VCLPRGEPPLSAPPL
+638 VCLPRTEPPLSAPPL
-653 GEAERAPR
+653 GENERAPR

-670 DGNNQKED
+670 DGTQKED
-678 ANKPDKKNK
+678 PGKPDKKNK

-703 GEGAPA
+703 GEAPQ
-709 AGEALPAADTH
+709 GSQSDSLPSSADTQ
-720 NTSVFS
+720 NSTSVFS

-740 TGLFLSKTPSEEAPH
+740 TGLFLSKTPSEEAPG
-755 DALAAPGRSSLGGF
+755 DVLSGRSSLGGF
-769 GRATPK
+769 GRSQTK
-775 PAAGTQPRL
+775 PSSATQPRL

-827 AGRPLPRT
+827 AGRPLPRS

-846 KPEYWFGVPRNRVD
+846 KPEYWFGIPRNRVD
-860 DLFKFLTHWVPD
+860 DLFKFLTHWVPE
-872 RYGPLGDVSAQGF
+872 RYGPLRDVAAHGY

-894 DDDDHKPH
+894 DDDDAKPGQ
-902 KVSARYST
+902 KERSGST
-910 PRHRSRSRDTG
+910 
-921 PDRYGSPGDVS
+921 
-932 AQGFELIDS
+932 
-941 DTEWDDDDH
+941 
-950 KPHKVSARYSTPR
+950 
-963 HRSRS
+963 
-968 RDTGPDRYGSPG
+968 
-980 DVSAQGFE
+980 
-988 LIDSDTEWDD
+988 
-998 DDHKPHK
+998 
-1005 VSARY
+1005 
-1010 STPRHRS
+1010 
-1017 RSRDTGP
+1017 
-1024 DRYGSPG
+1024 
-1031 DVSAQG
+1031 
-1037 FELIDSDTEWDDDDH
+1037 
-1052 KPHKGERTG
+1052 
-1061 SSGDVSDITRESWEV
+1061 GDVSDITRESWEV

-1084 RALYSTGSSLDMEFS
+1084 RALYSSGASVDMEFS

-1117 LCSVLPA
+1117 LCGVLPA

-1160 VIQDTQNNVFGALT
+1160 VIQDTDNNVFGALT
-1174 SCALHPSEHF
+1174 SCAFRPSEHF

-1191 LFSFQRVDERRAST
+1191 LFSFQRVEERRRSQPSPDDGQKEDKDEIKDDKDDET
-1205 EEPRSPPAPAA
+1205 ES
-1216 AAAPAIALP
+1216 I
-1225 DVTVDA
+1225 
-1231 DEKHDQTPP
+1231 
-1240 VKTKFKYWGW
+1240 KTKFKYWGW

>member
-1 MMSGSEPTLTE
+1 MSVEPTLTE
-12 PPVPLALARLQ
+12 SPVPLALSRLQ
-23 GRPAGR
+23 TRPGRV
-29 APRGLRSQRPSLPL
+29 PRGLRTHRPSLQL
-43 ASLQESID
+43 ASLQESAD
-51 ETPRRFSDEPFT
+51 ETPRRYSGEPFAA
-63 PDTDDDEA
+63 DTDDDEA
-71 FSDMILADPPRTAA
+71 FTDDVVPEVPSLSTS
-85 NGRRASDAAFAE
+85 NGRRASEATFAE

-102 SDFDGPPPDPPRRA
+102 TDFDGPPPEAPRRA
-116 SLSVSVGAEGF
+116 SLAVPVGAEGF
-127 SDKGRRRSWAARLQ
+127 GPNDKGRRRSWAARLQ

-149 SGGGND
+149 SGGND
-155 TDEESDTPVYIRQ
+155 TDEESDTPIYVRQ
-168 KRPSWWNVFVPDNI
+168 KRPSWWNVFVPDNML

-209 RSVDHGFAAAF
+209 RSVDHGFSPPFDLEA
-220 ELDSLRSKVEDR
+220 LRSKVEGR
-232 FNAVHRDEDEH
+232 FDAVHRDEDEQ

-253 KTITYTVRDRD
+253 KTMTYTVRDRD

-290 IFPGQRLLV
+290 IFPGQTLLV
-299 PDKKKGGDKDSD
+299 PDKRKDGDKDSD

-319 TSESTVGPPSEPAQ
+319 TSESTQGPPSEPAQ
-333 EKEILDSLRPVSPE
+333 EKEILDSLRPGSPE
-347 APTSSSAPQ
+347 APASSCAPQ

-418 YDIAHMRTHGPDQNT
+418 YDIAHMRTHGPDHNT
-433 NKAETAEIYYMNKSE
+433 HKAEQAEIYYMNKSE
-448 HSPGKDSLL
+448 LSPGKDSLL

-467 AANGEGEGGACDER
+467 AATGEGAEGESAAEPRPDEA
-481 PGSGDP
+481 
-487 EDRGGAAFPKAFERE
+487 EDRGGAAFPKAFDRE

-513 TEERRKSLLDHHW
+513 TEDRRKSLLDQHW

-540 ESDDVFQVSSSTD
+540 EVSSS
-553 HKEDGAEGAEAGASV
+553 
-568 EATEP
+568 
-573 GSGTEADEA
+573 
-582 GDEAGPQPAD
+582 AD
-592 ALHLVKLSYHDSGI
+592 ACKDESVGGEPDAAAAADGSEGGDAADDDAQHLVKLSYHDSGI

-617 AKSKKV
+617 ANSKKV

-638 VCLPRGEPPLSAPPL
+638 VCLARGEPPLSAPPHSD
-653 GEAERAPR
+653 AERAR
-661 KPAAVSFSL
+661 KPAAVSFSR
-670 DGNNQKED
+670 D
-678 ANKPDKKNK
+678 AAPAAKDDAKPDKKNK

-703 GEGAPA
+703 GEA
-709 AGEALPAADTH
+709 AQGSHSESLPASADSH

-726 KVFNSSPM
+726 KVFNR
-734 NLVEFG
+734 
-740 TGLFLSKTPSEEAPH
+740 
-755 DALAAPGRSSLGGF
+755 RSSLGGF
-769 GRATPK
+769 GRSHTKSTSSSGSAP
-775 PAAGTQPRL
+775 PPRL

-827 AGRPLPRT
+827 IGRPLPRT

-872 RYGPLGDVSAQGF
+872 RYGPLGDVSAHGY

-894 DDDDHKPH
+894 DDDDAKPGQ
-902 KVSARYST
+902 K
-910 PRHRSRSRDTG
+910 D
-921 PDRYGSPGDVS
+921 
-932 AQGFELIDS
+932 
-941 DTEWDDDDH
+941 
-950 KPHKVSARYSTPR
+950 
-963 HRSRS
+963 
-968 RDTGPDRYGSPG
+968 
-980 DVSAQGFE
+980 
-988 LIDSDTEWDD
+988 
-998 DDHKPHK
+998 
-1005 VSARY
+1005 
-1010 STPRHRS
+1010 
-1017 RSRDTGP
+1017 
-1024 DRYGSPG
+1024 
-1031 DVSAQG
+1031 
-1037 FELIDSDTEWDDDDH
+1037 
-1052 KPHKGERTG
+1052 ERTG
-1061 SSGDVSDITRESWEV
+1061 STGDVSDLTRESWELLKAPYVKIYSIMKSQAEALGDSLGEEPRQEV

-1084 RALYSTGSSLDMEFS
+1084 RALYSSGASIDMEFS

-1106 SEIFTMEHREK
+1106 SEVFTMEHREK

-1160 VIQDTQNNVFGALT
+1160 VIQDTDNNVSYPETRKKLRDT
-1174 SCALHPSEHF
+1174 HHLPSLCPTMLGSAFSLIGWSSVLMF
-1184 YGTGESL
+1184 Y
-1191 LFSFQRVDERRAST
+1191 
-1205 EEPRSPPAPAA
+1205 
-1216 AAAPAIALP
+1216 
-1225 DVTVDA
+1225 
-1231 DEKHDQTPP
+1231 
-1240 VKTKFKYWGW
+1240 
-1250 TGDNMYFIRGSNDNI
+1250 
-1265 SIGAGDGKFGLWLDG
+1265 
-1280 DLYLGR
+1280 
-1286 TQRCTTY
+1286 
-1293 GNEPL
+1293 
-1298 TTREDFIVKI
+1298 RE
-1308 MECWTFI
+1308 

>member
-1 MMSGSEPTLTE
+1 MSSPARA
-12 PPVPLALARLQ
+12 PPPSVPVNVPAPHAV
-23 GRPAGR
+23 PAGAGMLPPGPGPSR
-29 APRGLRSQRPSLPL
+29 QRSLKDRLR
-43 ASLQESID
+43 EGI
-51 ETPRRFSDEPFT
+51 TGPFHW
-63 PDTDDDEA
+63 
-71 FSDMILADPPRTAA
+71 
-85 NGRRASDAAFAE
+85 
-97 RYRQL
+97 Q
-102 SDFDGPPPDPPRRA
+102 
-116 SLSVSVGAEGF
+116 
-127 SDKGRRRSWAARLQ
+127 
-141 LERKKRRK
+141 
-149 SGGGND
+149 
-155 TDEESDTPVYIRQ
+155 
-168 KRPSWWNVFVPDNI
+168 
-182 KNRSRRASQQLSR
+182 SRRASQQLSR
-195 SAESIDQSFKRSKS
+195 SAESIDQSYKRSKS
-209 RSVDHGFAAAF
+209 RSVDHGFGAPFDLEA
-220 ELDSLRSKVEDR
+220 LRSKVEGR
-232 FNAVHRDEDEH
+232 FDAVHRDEDEH
-243 AKRLP
+243 VKRLP

-253 KTITYTVRDRD
+253 KTMTYTVRDRD

-290 IFPGQRLLV
+290 IFPGQTLLV
-299 PDKKKGGDKDSD
+299 PDKRKDGDKDSD

-319 TSESTVGPPSEPAQ
+319 TSESTAGAPSEPAQ

-347 APTSSSAPQ
+347 QPSSSSAPQ

-418 YDIAHMRTHGPDQNT
+418 YDIAHMRTHGPDNNQAH
-433 NKAETAEIYYMNKSE
+433 KAEQAEIYYMNKSE

-467 AANGEGEGGACDER
+467 AAAGAEERGEGAGEER
-481 PGSGDP
+481 PGSAD
-487 EDRGGAAFPKAFERE
+487 ERGGAAFPKAFDRE

-508 LQQQS
+508 LQQQT
-513 TEERRKSLLDHHW
+513 TEDRRKSLLDQHW

-540 ESDDVFQVSSSTD
+540 EVSSSAEPKD
-553 HKEDGAEGAEAGASV
+553 DGGESSRSRCDSAAESAGEAGEGG
-568 EATEP
+568 EAE
-573 GSGTEADEA
+573 
-582 GDEAGPQPAD
+582 QPDD
-592 ALHLVKLSYHDSGI
+592 AQHLVKLSYHDSGI
-606 DIRDPLLHVTP
+606 DIRDPLLHVNAVNT
-617 AKSKKV
+617 KKAHHPLLDHDYYHEINTIYEGLEADNYMYDRWDCDVTYEDKFLRNFDVHHMDHHDNSSIDKHHDHSSIERMSFSSHDEV

-638 VCLPRGEPPLSAPPL
+638 VCLARGEPPLSAPPL
-653 GEAERAPR
+653 GEAERPR

-670 DGNNQKED
+670 DGNTHKD
-678 ANKPDKKNK
+678 DTTKPDKKNK
-687 MLKRL
+687 MFKRL

-703 GEGAPA
+703 GEGTPPNSQASQ
-709 AGEALPAADTH
+709 GDSLPTSADSH
-720 NTSVFS
+720 NSTSVFS
-726 KVFNSSPM
+726 KVFNR
-734 NLVEFG
+734 
-740 TGLFLSKTPSEEAPH
+740 
-755 DALAAPGRSSLGGF
+755 RSSLGGF
-769 GRATPK
+769 GRSQTKSTSSA
-775 PAAGTQPRL
+775 PAQPRL

-827 AGRPLPRT
+827 AGRPLPKT

-846 KPEYWFGVPRNRVD
+846 KPEYWFGIPRNRVD

-872 RYGPLGDVSAQGF
+872 RYGPLGDVTAQGY

-894 DDDDHKPH
+894 DDDEAKP
-902 KVSARYST
+902 
-910 PRHRSRSRDTG
+910 G
-921 PDRYGSPGDVS
+921 
-932 AQGFELIDS
+932 
-941 DTEWDDDDH
+941 
-950 KPHKVSARYSTPR
+950 
-963 HRSRS
+963 
-968 RDTGPDRYGSPG
+968 
-980 DVSAQGFE
+980 
-988 LIDSDTEWDD
+988 
-998 DDHKPHK
+998 
-1005 VSARY
+1005 
-1010 STPRHRS
+1010 
-1017 RSRDTGP
+1017 
-1024 DRYGSPG
+1024 
-1031 DVSAQG
+1031 
-1037 FELIDSDTEWDDDDH
+1037 
-1052 KPHKGERTG
+1052 HKGERTG
-1061 SSGDVSDITRESWEV
+1061 STGDVSDITRESWEV

-1084 RALYSTGSSLDMEFS
+1084 RALYSSGASVDMELS

-1132 LAFSTSQHGFSLA
+1132 LAFSTSQHGFSLS

-1160 VIQDTQNNVFGALT
+1160 VIQDTDNNVFGALT
-1174 SCALHPSEHF
+1174 SCALRPSEHF

-1191 LFSFQRVDERRAST
+1191 LFSFQRVEERRPSQPPLPAS
-1205 EEPRSPPAPAA
+1205 EDKPKE
-1216 AAAPAIALP
+1216 
-1225 DVTVDA
+1225 DEDEHK
-1231 DEKHDQTPP
+1231 DEKGDQPPP

-1250 TGDNMYFIRGSNDNI
+1250 TGDNMYFIRGSADNI

>member
-1 MMSGSEPTLTE
+1 MSASEPTLTE
-12 PPVPLALARLQ
+12 SPVPLALARLQ
-23 GRPAGR
+23 GRPGR
-29 APRGLRSQRPSLPL
+29 MPRGMRTHRPSLPL
-43 ASLQESID
+43 ASLQEAID
-51 ETPRRFSDEPFT
+51 ETPRRFSEEPYA
-63 PDTDDDEA
+63 PDTDDEEA
-71 FSDMILADPPRTAA
+71 FTDPVVVIKRSPSSS
-85 NGRRASDAAFAE
+85 NGRRASDATFAE
-97 RYRQL
+97 RYRKL
-102 SDFDGPPPDPPRRA
+102 TEFDGPPLDTPRRA
-116 SLSVSVGAEGF
+116 SLAVPVGADGYGP

-149 SGGGND
+149 SGGND
-155 TDEESDTPVYIRQ
+155 TDEESDTPTYIRQ
-168 KRPSWWNVFVPDNI
+168 KRPSWWNVFVPDNML
-182 KNRSRRASQQLSR
+182 KHRSRRASQQLSR
-195 SAESIDQSFKRSKS
+195 SAESIDQAYKRSKS
-209 RSVDHGFAAAF
+209 RSVDHGFAAPF
-220 ELDSLRSKVEDR
+220 DLESLRSKVEGR
-232 FNAVHRDEDEH
+232 FDAVNRDDDEQI
-243 AKRLP
+243 KRLP

-253 KTITYTVRDRD
+253 KTTTYTVRDRD

-290 IFPGQRLLV
+290 IFPGQTLLV
-299 PDKKKGGDKDSD
+299 PDKRKDGDKDSD

-319 TSESTVGPPSEPAQ
+319 TSESTQGAPSEPAQ

-418 YDIAHMRTHGPDQNT
+418 YDIAHMRTHGPDHNAH
-433 NKAETAEIYYMNKSE
+433 KAEQAEIYYMNKSE

-467 AANGEGEGGACDER
+467 AAGGAGAGDAGADGER
-481 PGSGDP
+481 PASLDA
-487 EDRGGAAFPKAFERE
+487 EERGGAAFPKAFDRD
-502 LVTPTA
+502 LVTPTP
-508 LQQQS
+508 LQLT

-540 ESDDVFQVSSSTD
+540 EVSSSAD
-553 HKEDGAEGAEAGASV
+553 HGKEESLEASIAEGSEAERSGSVAEGAEGEV
-568 EATEP
+568 EEP
-573 GSGTEADEA
+573 R
-582 GDEAGPQPAD
+582 GDAA
-592 ALHLVKLSYHDSGI
+592 HLVKLSYHDSGI
-606 DIRDPLLHVTP
+606 DIRDPLLHVNT
-617 AKSKKV
+617 ANSKKV
-623 YSDADIVLSAEWVPP
+623 YSDADIVLSADWVPP
-638 VCLPRGEPPLSAPPL
+638 VCLPRTEPPLSAPPL
-653 GEAERAPR
+653 GENERAPR

-670 DGNNQKED
+670 DGTQKED
-678 ANKPDKKNK
+678 PGKPDKKNK

-703 GEGAPA
+703 GEAPQ
-709 AGEALPAADTH
+709 GSQSDSLPSSADTQ
-720 NTSVFS
+720 NSTSVFS
-726 KVFNSSPM
+726 KVFNR
-734 NLVEFG
+734 
-740 TGLFLSKTPSEEAPH
+740 
-755 DALAAPGRSSLGGF
+755 RSSLGGF
-769 GRATPK
+769 GRSQTK
-775 PAAGTQPRL
+775 PSSATQPRL

-827 AGRPLPRT
+827 AGRPLPRS

-846 KPEYWFGVPRNRVD
+846 KPEYWFGIPRNRVD
-860 DLFKFLTHWVPD
+860 DLFKFLTHWVPE
-872 RYGPLGDVSAQGF
+872 RYGPLRDVAAHGY

-894 DDDDHKPH
+894 DDDDAKPGQ
-902 KVSARYST
+902 KERSGST
-910 PRHRSRSRDTG
+910 
-921 PDRYGSPGDVS
+921 
-932 AQGFELIDS
+932 
-941 DTEWDDDDH
+941 
-950 KPHKVSARYSTPR
+950 
-963 HRSRS
+963 
-968 RDTGPDRYGSPG
+968 
-980 DVSAQGFE
+980 
-988 LIDSDTEWDD
+988 
-998 DDHKPHK
+998 
-1005 VSARY
+1005 
-1010 STPRHRS
+1010 
-1017 RSRDTGP
+1017 
-1024 DRYGSPG
+1024 
-1031 DVSAQG
+1031 
-1037 FELIDSDTEWDDDDH
+1037 
-1052 KPHKGERTG
+1052 
-1061 SSGDVSDITRESWEV
+1061 GDVSDITRESWELLKAPYVKIYSIMKSQAEALGDSLGEEPQPEV

-1084 RALYSTGSSLDMEFS
+1084 RALYSSGASVDMEFS

-1117 LCSVLPA
+1117 LCGVLPA

-1160 VIQDTQNNVFGALT
+1160 VIQDTDNNVFGALT
-1174 SCALHPSEHF
+1174 SCAFRPSEHF

-1191 LFSFQRVDERRAST
+1191 LFSFQRVEERRRSQPSPDDGQKEDKDEIKDDKDDET
-1205 EEPRSPPAPAA
+1205 E
-1216 AAAPAIALP
+1216 L
-1225 DVTVDA
+1225 
-1231 DEKHDQTPP
+1231 

>member
-1 MMSGSEPTLTE
+1 MSSPARAPPPPPT
-12 PPVPLALARLQ
+12 V
-23 GRPAGR
+23 PAGAGALPPGPGPSR
-29 APRGLRSQRPSLPL
+29 QR
-43 ASLQESID
+43 
-51 ETPRRFSDEPFT
+51 
-63 PDTDDDEA
+63 
-71 FSDMILADPPRTAA
+71 
-85 NGRRASDAAFAE
+85 
-97 RYRQL
+97 
-102 SDFDGPPPDPPRRA
+102 
-116 SLSVSVGAEGF
+116 
-127 SDKGRRRSWAARLQ
+127 
-141 LERKKRRK
+141 
-149 SGGGND
+149 
-155 TDEESDTPVYIRQ
+155 
-168 KRPSWWNVFVPDNI
+168 
-182 KNRSRRASQQLSR
+182 
-195 SAESIDQSFKRSKS
+195 SFKDRLREGITSPFQWQSKS
-209 RSVDHGFAAAF
+209 RSVDHGFSPPF
-220 ELDSLRSKVEDR
+220 DLESLRSKVEGR
-232 FNAVHRDEDEH
+232 FDAVHRDEDDQ

-253 KTITYTVRDRD
+253 KTMTYTVRDRD

-290 IFPGQRLLV
+290 IFPGQTLLV
-299 PDKKKGGDKDSD
+299 PDKRKDGDKESD

-319 TSESTVGPPSEPAQ
+319 TSESTQGPASEPAQ

-347 APTSSSAPQ
+347 APTSSSGPQ

-418 YDIAHMRTHGPDQNT
+418 YDIAHMRTHGPDRNT
-433 NKAETAEIYYMNKSE
+433 HKAEQAEIYYMNKADL
-448 HSPGKDSLL
+448 SPGKDSLL

-467 AANGEGEGGACDER
+467 AAGAEGEER
-481 PGSGDP
+481 PVSPDA

-508 LQQQS
+508 LQQQT

-540 ESDDVFQVSSSTD
+540 EVSSSASQC
-553 HKEDGAEGAEAGASV
+553 KEESLEASRERADSSEGGDGSEDA
-568 EATEP
+568 
-573 GSGTEADEA
+573 
-582 GDEAGPQPAD
+582 PAD
-592 ALHLVKLSYHDSGI
+592 DAHHLVKLSYHDSGI

-617 AKSKKV
+617 NNTKKV
-623 YSDADIVLSAEWVPP
+623 YSDADIVLSADWVPP
-638 VCLPRGEPPLSAPPL
+638 VCVSRAEPPLSAPPL
-653 GEAERAPR
+653 GENERAPR
-661 KPAAVSFSL
+661 KSTVSFSL
-670 DGNNQKED
+670 DGQQQKDD
-678 ANKPDKKNK
+678 AAKPDKKNK

-703 GEGAPA
+703 GEVASGTQ
-709 AGEALPAADTH
+709 GSQSDSLPTSADSH
-720 NTSVFS
+720 NSTSVFS
-726 KVFNSSPM
+726 KVFNR
-734 NLVEFG
+734 
-740 TGLFLSKTPSEEAPH
+740 
-755 DALAAPGRSSLGGF
+755 RSSLGGF
-769 GRATPK
+769 GRSQAKTS
-775 PAAGTQPRL
+775 TSSMQPRL

-846 KPEYWFGVPRNRVD
+846 KPEYWFGIPRNRVD

-872 RYGPLGDVSAQGF
+872 RYGPLGDVTAQGY

-894 DDDDHKPH
+894 DDDDPKPGN
-902 KVSARYST
+902 K
-910 PRHRSRSRDTG
+910 D
-921 PDRYGSPGDVS
+921 DR
-932 AQGFELIDS
+932 A
-941 DTEWDDDDH
+941 
-950 KPHKVSARYSTPR
+950 
-963 HRSRS
+963 
-968 RDTGPDRYGSPG
+968 
-980 DVSAQGFE
+980 
-988 LIDSDTEWDD
+988 
-998 DDHKPHK
+998 
-1005 VSARY
+1005 
-1010 STPRHRS
+1010 
-1017 RSRDTGP
+1017 
-1024 DRYGSPG
+1024 
-1031 DVSAQG
+1031 
-1037 FELIDSDTEWDDDDH
+1037 
-1052 KPHKGERTG
+1052 
-1061 SSGDVSDITRESWEV
+1061 SSNDDVSDITRESWEV

-1084 RALYSTGSSLDMEFS
+1084 RALYSSGASVDMEFL
-1099 PPDLIGT
+1099 PPDLIGAT
-1106 SEIFTMEHREK
+1106 EIFTMEHREK

-1160 VIQDTQNNVFGALT
+1160 VIQDTDNNVFGAMT

-1184 YGTGESL
+1184 YGTGESFL
-1191 LFSFQRVDERRAST
+1191 YSFQRI
-1205 EEPRSPPAPAA
+1205 EEDTSPGAHGPVHA
-1216 AAAPAIALP
+1216 
-1225 DVTVDA
+1225 DDA
-1231 DEKHDQTPP
+1231 NKETDSDNQSDAKKEDNEQSQT

-1286 TQRCTTY
+1286 TQRCKTY

>member
-1 MMSGSEPTLTE
+1 MSVEPTLTE
-12 PPVPLALARLQ
+12 SPVPLALTRLQ
-23 GRPAGR
+23 TRPGRL
-29 APRGLRSQRPSLPL
+29 PRGLRTHRPSLQL
-43 ASLQESID
+43 ASLQEAVD
-51 ETPRRFSDEPFT
+51 ETPRRYSGEPFA

-71 FSDMILADPPRTAA
+71 FTDDVVTEEPSLSTS
-85 NGRRASDAAFAE
+85 NGRRASEATFAE

-102 SDFDGPPPDPPRRA
+102 SDFDGPPPEPPRRA
-116 SLSVSVGAEGF
+116 SLAVPVGAEGF
-127 SDKGRRRSWAARLQ
+127 GPNDKGRRRSWAAKLQ

-149 SGGGND
+149 SGGND
-155 TDEESDTPVYIRQ
+155 TDEDSDSPTYVRQ
-168 KRPSWWNVFVPDNI
+168 KRPSWWNVFVPDNML

-209 RSVDHGFAAAF
+209 RSVDHGFSPPFDLEA
-220 ELDSLRSKVEDR
+220 LRSKVEGR
-232 FNAVHRDEDEH
+232 FDAVHKDEDEH

-253 KTITYTVRDRD
+253 KTMTYTVRDRD

-290 IFPGQRLLV
+290 IFPGQTLLV
-299 PDKKKGGDKDSD
+299 PDKRKDGDKDSD

-319 TSESTVGPPSEPAQ
+319 TSESTQGPPSEPAQ
-333 EKEILDSLRPVSPE
+333 EKEILDSLRPGSPE
-347 APTSSSAPQ
+347 APTSSCAPQ

-418 YDIAHMRTHGPDQNT
+418 YDIAHMRTHGPDHNT
-433 NKAETAEIYYMNKSE
+433 HKAEQAEIYYMNKTE
-448 HSPGKDSLL
+448 LSPGKDSLL

-467 AANGEGEGGACDER
+467 AATGESADGESAADPR
-481 PGSGDP
+481 PGDEA
-487 EDRGGAAFPKAFERE
+487 EDRGGAAFPKAFDRE

-513 TEERRKSLLDHHW
+513 TEDRRKSLLDQHW

-540 ESDDVFQVSSSTD
+540 EISSTAD
-553 HKEDGAEGAEAGASV
+553 AGKEESTGP
-568 EATEP
+568 EP
-573 GSGTEADEA
+573 EA
-582 GDEAGPQPAD
+582 GDSIAAADGSEAGD
-592 ALHLVKLSYHDSGI
+592 APEQDAQHLVKLSYHDSGI

-617 AKSKKV
+617 ANSKKV

-638 VCLPRGEPPLSAPPL
+638 VCLARGEPPLSAPPHSD
-653 GEAERAPR
+653 AERAR
-661 KPAAVSFSL
+661 KTQAVSFSL
-670 DGNNQKED
+670 DNAASKDD
-678 ANKPDKKNK
+678 AKPDKKNK

-703 GEGAPA
+703 GEGGAQ
-709 AGEALPAADTH
+709 GSQSDSLPTSADSH
-720 NTSVFS
+720 NSTSVFS
-726 KVFNSSPM
+726 KVFNR
-734 NLVEFG
+734 
-740 TGLFLSKTPSEEAPH
+740 
-755 DALAAPGRSSLGGF
+755 RSSLGGF
-769 GRATPK
+769 GRSHTK
-775 PAAGTQPRL
+775 STSSAGSAPPPRL

-827 AGRPLPRT
+827 IGRPLPRT

-872 RYGPLGDVSAQGF
+872 RYGPLGDVSAQGY

-894 DDDDHKPH
+894 DDDEAKPGHK
-902 KVSARYST
+902 
-910 PRHRSRSRDTG
+910 D
-921 PDRYGSPGDVS
+921 
-932 AQGFELIDS
+932 
-941 DTEWDDDDH
+941 
-950 KPHKVSARYSTPR
+950 
-963 HRSRS
+963 
-968 RDTGPDRYGSPG
+968 
-980 DVSAQGFE
+980 
-988 LIDSDTEWDD
+988 
-998 DDHKPHK
+998 
-1005 VSARY
+1005 
-1010 STPRHRS
+1010 
-1017 RSRDTGP
+1017 
-1024 DRYGSPG
+1024 
-1031 DVSAQG
+1031 
-1037 FELIDSDTEWDDDDH
+1037 
-1052 KPHKGERTG
+1052 ERTG
-1061 SSGDVSDITRESWEV
+1061 STGDVSDLTRESWEV

-1084 RALYSTGSSLDMEFS
+1084 RALYSSGASIDMEFS

-1124 RAQGYMWS
+1124 RAQGYMWQ

-1160 VIQDTQNNVFGALT
+1160 VIQDTDNNVFGALT

-1191 LFSFQRVDERRAST
+1191 LFAFQCSGEEARRQSQ
-1205 EEPRSPPAPAA
+1205 AA
-1216 AAAPAIALP
+1216 IEAAK
-1225 DVTVDA
+1225 DKDNKDDA
-1231 DEKHDQTPP
+1231 TKDEKEDHPP
-1240 VKTKFKYWGW
+1240 PLKTKFKYWGW

-1286 TQRCTTY
+1286 TQRCKTY

-1298 TTREDFIVKI
+1298 STREDFIVKI

>member
-1 MMSGSEPTLTE
+1 MSASEPTLTE
-12 PPVPLALARLQ
+12 SPVPLALARLQ
-23 GRPAGR
+23 GRPGR
-29 APRGLRSQRPSLPL
+29 MPRGMRTHRPSLPL
-43 ASLQESID
+43 ASLQEAID
-51 ETPRRFSDEPFT
+51 ETPRRFSEEPYA
-63 PDTDDDEA
+63 PDTDDEET
-71 FSDMILADPPRTAA
+71 FTEPVVVIKLSPSSS
-85 NGRRASDAAFAE
+85 NGRRASDATFAE
-97 RYRQL
+97 RYRKL
-102 SDFDGPPPDPPRRA
+102 TEFDGPPLDTPRRA
-116 SLSVSVGAEGF
+116 SLAVPVGADGYGP

-149 SGGGND
+149 SGGND
-155 TDEESDTPVYIRQ
+155 TDEESDTPTYIRQ
-168 KRPSWWNVFVPDNI
+168 KRPSWWNVFVPDNML
-182 KNRSRRASQQLSR
+182 KH
-195 SAESIDQSFKRSKS
+195 RSKS
-209 RSVDHGFAAAF
+209 RSVDHGFAAPF
-220 ELDSLRSKVEDR
+220 DLESLRSKVEGR
-232 FNAVHRDEDEH
+232 FDAVNRDDDEQI
-243 AKRLP
+243 KRLP

-253 KTITYTVRDRD
+253 KTMTYTVRDRD

-290 IFPGQRLLV
+290 IFPGQTLLV
-299 PDKKKGGDKDSD
+299 PDKRKDGDKDSD

-319 TSESTVGPPSEPAQ
+319 TSESTQGAPSEPAQ

-347 APTSSSAPQ
+347 APASSSAPQ

-418 YDIAHMRTHGPDQNT
+418 YDIAHMRTHGPDHNAH
-433 NKAETAEIYYMNKSE
+433 KAEQAEIYYMNKAE

-467 AANGEGEGGACDER
+467 AAGGAGAGDAGAEGER
-481 PGSGDP
+481 PASLDA
-487 EDRGGAAFPKAFERE
+487 EERGGAAFPKAFERD
-502 LVTPTA
+502 LVTPTP
-508 LQQQS
+508 LQQLT

-540 ESDDVFQVSSSTD
+540 EVSSSAD
-553 HKEDGAEGAEAGASV
+553 HGKEESLEASIAEGSEAERSGSAAEGAEGDV
-568 EATEP
+568 EEP
-573 GSGTEADEA
+573 R
-582 GDEAGPQPAD
+582 GDAA
-592 ALHLVKLSYHDSGI
+592 HLVKLSYHDSGI
-606 DIRDPLLHVTP
+606 DIRDPLLHVNT
-617 AKSKKV
+617 ANSKKV
-623 YSDADIVLSAEWVPP
+623 YSDADIVLSADWVPP
-638 VCLPRGEPPLSAPPL
+638 VCLPRTEPPLSAPPL
-653 GEAERAPR
+653 GENERAPR

-670 DGNNQKED
+670 DGTQKED
-678 ANKPDKKNK
+678 PGKPDKKNK

-703 GEGAPA
+703 GEAPQ
-709 AGEALPAADTH
+709 GSQSDSLPSSADTQ
-720 NTSVFS
+720 NSTSVFS
-726 KVFNSSPM
+726 KVFNR
-734 NLVEFG
+734 
-740 TGLFLSKTPSEEAPH
+740 
-755 DALAAPGRSSLGGF
+755 RSSLGGF
-769 GRATPK
+769 GRSQTK
-775 PAAGTQPRL
+775 PSSATQPRL

-827 AGRPLPRT
+827 AGRPLPRS

-846 KPEYWFGVPRNRVD
+846 KPEYWFGIPRNRVD
-860 DLFKFLTHWVPD
+860 DLFKFLTHWVPE
-872 RYGPLGDVSAQGF
+872 RYGPLRDVAAHGY

-894 DDDDHKPH
+894 DDDDAKPGQ
-902 KVSARYST
+902 KERSGST
-910 PRHRSRSRDTG
+910 
-921 PDRYGSPGDVS
+921 
-932 AQGFELIDS
+932 
-941 DTEWDDDDH
+941 
-950 KPHKVSARYSTPR
+950 
-963 HRSRS
+963 
-968 RDTGPDRYGSPG
+968 
-980 DVSAQGFE
+980 
-988 LIDSDTEWDD
+988 
-998 DDHKPHK
+998 
-1005 VSARY
+1005 
-1010 STPRHRS
+1010 
-1017 RSRDTGP
+1017 
-1024 DRYGSPG
+1024 
-1031 DVSAQG
+1031 
-1037 FELIDSDTEWDDDDH
+1037 
-1052 KPHKGERTG
+1052 
-1061 SSGDVSDITRESWEV
+1061 GDVSDITRESWEV

-1084 RALYSTGSSLDMEFS
+1084 RALYSSGASVDMEFS

-1160 VIQDTQNNVFGALT
+1160 VIQDTDNNVFGALT
-1174 SCALHPSEHF
+1174 SCAFRPSEHF

-1191 LFSFQRVDERRAST
+1191 LFSFQRVEERRRSQPSPDDAQKDDKEEIKDDKDDET
-1205 EEPRSPPAPAA
+1205 E
-1216 AAAPAIALP
+1216 L
-1225 DVTVDA
+1225 
-1231 DEKHDQTPP
+1231 

>member
-1 MMSGSEPTLTE
+1 MSVEPTLTE
-12 PPVPLALARLQ
+12 SPVPLALTRLQ
-23 GRPAGR
+23 TRPGRL
-29 APRGLRSQRPSLPL
+29 PRGLRTHRPSLQL
-43 ASLQESID
+43 ASLQEAVD
-51 ETPRRFSDEPFT
+51 ETPRRYSGEPFA

-71 FSDMILADPPRTAA
+71 FTDDVVTEEPSLSTS
-85 NGRRASDAAFAE
+85 NGRRASEATFAE

-102 SDFDGPPPDPPRRA
+102 SDFDGPPPEPPRRA
-116 SLSVSVGAEGF
+116 SLAVPVGAEGF
-127 SDKGRRRSWAARLQ
+127 GPNDKGRRRSWAARLQ

-149 SGGGND
+149 SGGND
-155 TDEESDTPVYIRQ
+155 TDEDSDSPTYVRQ
-168 KRPSWWNVFVPDNI
+168 KRPSWWNVFVPDNML
-182 KNRSRRASQQLSR
+182 KN
-195 SAESIDQSFKRSKS
+195 RSKS
-209 RSVDHGFAAAF
+209 RSVDHGFSPPF
-220 ELDSLRSKVEDR
+220 DLDALRSKVEGR
-232 FNAVHRDEDEH
+232 FDAVHRDEDEH

-253 KTITYTVRDRD
+253 KTMTYTVRDRD

-290 IFPGQRLLV
+290 IFPGQTLLV
-299 PDKKKGGDKDSD
+299 PDKRKDGDKDSD

-319 TSESTVGPPSEPAQ
+319 TSESTQGPPSEPAQ
-333 EKEILDSLRPVSPE
+333 EKEILDSLRPGSPE
-347 APTSSSAPQ
+347 APTSSCAPQ

-418 YDIAHMRTHGPDQNT
+418 YDIAHMRTHGPDHNT
-433 NKAETAEIYYMNKSE
+433 HKAEQAEIYYMNKTE
-448 HSPGKDSLL
+448 LSPGKDSLL

-467 AANGEGEGGACDER
+467 AATGESADGESAADPR
-481 PGSGDP
+481 PGDEA
-487 EDRGGAAFPKAFERE
+487 EDRGGAAFPKAFDRE

-513 TEERRKSLLDHHW
+513 TEDRRKSLLDQHW

-540 ESDDVFQVSSSTD
+540 EISSTAD
-553 HKEDGAEGAEAGASV
+553 AGKEESTGP
-568 EATEP
+568 EP
-573 GSGTEADEA
+573 EA
-582 GDEAGPQPAD
+582 GDSIAAADGSEAGD
-592 ALHLVKLSYHDSGI
+592 APDQDAQHLVKLSYHDSGI

-617 AKSKKV
+617 ANSKKV

-638 VCLPRGEPPLSAPPL
+638 VCLARGEPPLSAPPHSD
-653 GEAERAPR
+653 AERAR
-661 KPAAVSFSL
+661 KTQAVSFSL
-670 DGNNQKED
+670 DNAAGKDD
-678 ANKPDKKNK
+678 AKPDKKNK

-703 GEGAPA
+703 GEGGAQ
-709 AGEALPAADTH
+709 GSQSDSLPTSADSH
-720 NTSVFS
+720 NSTSVFS
-726 KVFNSSPM
+726 KVFNR
-734 NLVEFG
+734 
-740 TGLFLSKTPSEEAPH
+740 
-755 DALAAPGRSSLGGF
+755 RSSLGGF
-769 GRATPK
+769 GRSHTK
-775 PAAGTQPRL
+775 STSSAGSAPPPRL

-827 AGRPLPRT
+827 IGRPLPRT

-872 RYGPLGDVSAQGF
+872 RYGPLGDVSAQGY

-894 DDDDHKPH
+894 DDDEAKPGHK
-902 KVSARYST
+902 
-910 PRHRSRSRDTG
+910 D
-921 PDRYGSPGDVS
+921 
-932 AQGFELIDS
+932 
-941 DTEWDDDDH
+941 
-950 KPHKVSARYSTPR
+950 
-963 HRSRS
+963 
-968 RDTGPDRYGSPG
+968 
-980 DVSAQGFE
+980 
-988 LIDSDTEWDD
+988 
-998 DDHKPHK
+998 
-1005 VSARY
+1005 
-1010 STPRHRS
+1010 
-1017 RSRDTGP
+1017 
-1024 DRYGSPG
+1024 
-1031 DVSAQG
+1031 
-1037 FELIDSDTEWDDDDH
+1037 
-1052 KPHKGERTG
+1052 ERTG
-1061 SSGDVSDITRESWEV
+1061 STGDVSDLTRESWEV

-1084 RALYSTGSSLDMEFS
+1084 RALYSSGASIDMEFS

-1124 RAQGYMWS
+1124 RAQGYMWQ

-1160 VIQDTQNNVFGALT
+1160 VIQDTDNNVFGALT

-1191 LFSFQRVDERRAST
+1191 LFAFQCSGEEARRQSQ
-1205 EEPRSPPAPAA
+1205 AA
-1216 AAAPAIALP
+1216 IEAAK
-1225 DVTVDA
+1225 DKDNKDDA
-1231 DEKHDQTPP
+1231 TKDEKEDHPPP

-1286 TQRCTTY
+1286 TQRCKTY

-1298 TTREDFIVKI
+1298 STREDFIVKI

>member
-23 GRPAGR
+23 GRPGR
-29 APRGLRSQRPSLPL
+29 APRGLRSHRPSLPL

-51 ETPRRFSDEPFT
+51 ETPRRFSDEPFA

-364 HITDGQG
+364 HITDGQVGVGLQG

-384 MFDPNVSDTLV
+384 MFDPNVSDALV

-467 AANGEGEGGACDER
+467 AANGEGEGGPGDER

-553 HKEDGAEGAEAGASV
+553 HKDEGGEAAEGGASV
-568 EATEP
+568 EGAEPGSGTEADEASAEPGSGTEADEASAEP

-582 GDEAGPQPAD
+582 GDEAGPQPAN

-638 VCLPRGEPPLSAPPL
+638 VCLPRGDPPLSAPPL

-703 GEGAPA
+703 GEGGAPG
-709 AGEALPAADTH
+709 AGESLPASDTH

-775 PAAGTQPRL
+775 PPAGAQPRL

-872 RYGPLGDVSAQGF
+872 RYGPLGDVSAQG
-885 ELIDSDTEW
+885 
-894 DDDDHKPH
+894 
-902 KVSARYST
+902 Y
-910 PRHRSRSRDTG
+910 
-921 PDRYGSPGDVS
+921 
-932 AQGFELIDS
+932 
-941 DTEWDDDDH
+941 
-950 KPHKVSARYSTPR
+950 
-963 HRSRS
+963 
-968 RDTGPDRYGSPG
+968 
-980 DVSAQGFE
+980 
-988 LIDSDTEWDD
+988 
-998 DDHKPHK
+998 
-1005 VSARY
+1005 
-1010 STPRHRS
+1010 
-1017 RSRDTGP
+1017 
-1024 DRYGSPG
+1024 
-1031 DVSAQG
+1031 
-1037 FELIDSDTEWDDDDH
+1037 ELIDSDTEWDDDDH

-1084 RALYSTGSSLDMEFS
+1084 RALYSTGSSVDMEFS

-1205 EEPRSPPAPAA
+1205 DEPRSTSAPAPAPAA
-1216 AAAPAIALP
+1216 APALSLPP